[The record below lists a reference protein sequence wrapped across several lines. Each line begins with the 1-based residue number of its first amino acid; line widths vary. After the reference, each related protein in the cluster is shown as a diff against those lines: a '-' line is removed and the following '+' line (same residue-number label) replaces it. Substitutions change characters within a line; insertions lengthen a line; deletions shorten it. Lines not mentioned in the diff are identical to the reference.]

1 MVIVEYW
8 GYFQK
13 VAYSNGDYSVAIFSD
28 AITGKS
34 FKVCGIGIP
43 VAKKI
48 KYHFFGEIQVYKKTG
63 EESLKMVDYEIAEL
77 DDESSFVEYLAMPPI
92 KLSRVQGKKIYKLF
106 RDKSVETLD
115 NNPEQ
120 VYDAVFRSLKNGDE
134 RYQRFIQEWQR
145 QRKLLKIII
154 LS

>member
-43 VAKKI
+43 V
-48 KYHFFGEIQVYKKTG
+48 
-63 EESLKMVDYEIAEL
+63 
-77 DDESSFVEYLAMPPI
+77 
-92 KLSRVQGKKIYKLF
+92 
-106 RDKSVETLD
+106 
-115 NNPEQ
+115 
-120 VYDAVFRSLKNGDE
+120 
-134 RYQRFIQEWQR
+134 
-145 QRKLLKIII
+145 
-154 LS
+154 